1 MALLPLLLSLSAP
14 AAAQQVE
21 TVLPVMDDLGALINK
36 LEGDGFQITDMT
48 LGIAFEG
55 AAPTVVAVPVGQDD
69 NVMMVAVGDKDRV
82 EDLDLLVYDDLGQL
96 VGQDDMT
103 DNTPIVGFQALRTGL
118 YEAQIVVARSRA
130 EFSGGFFSMVT
141 SYPIGQMPISTAS
154 TWQIARTAVELLEME
169 GYQVYHGEWET
180 VAADGAAGFLV
191 PLEPGR
197 LCRAVAVGS
206 PERAKKIRL
215 HVVDSYNEPI
225 GEAEHDGVYSVVDFF
240 STDDT
245 STMFVVQATKLKRKI
260 TDTHAVVIVAC
271 K

>member
-1 MALLPLLLSLSAP
+1 MALLPLLVALSAP

-21 TVLPVMDDLGALINK
+21 SMLPVMDDLGTLITK

-55 AAPTVVAVPVGQDD
+55 AAPTVVPVPVGQDD
-69 NVMMVAVGDKDRV
+69 NVMMVAVGDKDRI
-82 EDLDLLVYDDLGQL
+82 EDLDLLVYDDRGQL

-103 DNTPIVGFQALRTGL
+103 DNTPIVGFQALRSGL
-118 YEAQIVVARSRA
+118 YEAQVVVARSKA
-130 EFSGGFFSMVT
+130 EYSGGFFTMVT

-154 TWQIARTAVELLEME
+154 TWQIARTAVELLELE

-180 VAADGAAGFLV
+180 VMEEGAAGFLL
-191 PLEPGR
+191 PLEAGR

-206 PERAKKIRL
+206 PERAKKVRL
-215 HVVDSYNEPI
+215 HVVDGYDQAI
-225 GEAEHDGVYSVVDFF
+225 GEGEHDGIYSVVDFF
-240 STDDT
+240 STGDPN
-245 STMFVVQATKLKRKI
+245 TMFVVQASKLKRKI